1 MNSRKIPRKPTNI
14 YLSDQER
21 ALLEELAAR
30 SEMTMNAYVRQLLR
44 QAADT
49 GMADNQI
56 ELPRKQ
62 HAVKYAQ

>member
-1 MNSRKIPRKPTNI
+1 MKIPRKPTNI

-30 SEMTMNAYVRQLLR
+30 SEMTMNGYIRMLLR

-49 GMADNQI
+49 DAADSRF
-56 ELPRKQ
+56 EVPRKQ
-62 HAVKYAQ
+62 RAVEYAQ